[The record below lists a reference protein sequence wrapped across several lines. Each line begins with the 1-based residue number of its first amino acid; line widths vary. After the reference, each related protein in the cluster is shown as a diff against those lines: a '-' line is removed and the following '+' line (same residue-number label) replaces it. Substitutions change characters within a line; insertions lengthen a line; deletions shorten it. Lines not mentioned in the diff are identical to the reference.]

1 MLGQWLERDK
11 VLTGPSLVPIVAP
24 RRPRAGTLLGAAPA
38 GPRPAAS
45 GPRPLLAVYEPRDGN
60 LRCLGVRQEIGASRI
75 ALAALVALDAAVFE
89 TDSIGKLILREVQIA
104 AALGDAL
111 AQLLS
116 ADDDPFG

>member
-75 ALAALVALDAAVFE
+75 ALVALDAAVFE

-104 AALGDAL
+104 VALGDAL